1 MSKKIFKDSVVYIT
15 GEILSKLM
23 PFLLIPYLSRKLG
36 TEGYGQLSYYQTYL
50 MLFIVVIGL
59 TQEGAVARYF
69 YVYGKRGIDLILRTG
84 YVYAIILGLVIFSVC
99 WLLDSSIL
107 MYISIA
113 SVLRVFVN
121 VQLSI
126 WQCKKRPLTYTFI
139 QFLLT
144 LTSVVFTIA
153 FFELSNNLLVE
164 KYFIALLLGNLIVF
178 FIAYFLYRRDIKKM
192 RNFSLSNY
200 KTALL
205 YLFSFGVPLLLHNV
219 SGLIKGQADRFLI
232 YHKYSESELGIYAM
246 GANLALMLT
255 TLILAI
261 NKATMPYY
269 YEALRKQK
277 ITLKNI
283 HLWALYSL
291 LFVPVAI
298 LVVSLIP
305 ESLFL
310 WILGD
315 EFVGVKNYFRLF
327 VISSVLI
334 VPYLLWVNYLFYS
347 GKTKEIGLIS
357 IASTGIY
364 MLFLFL
370 LLDNLPYLPL
380 ASVAGAIGILP
391 LLYVA
396 TQRVKK

>member
-232 YHKYSESELGIYAM
+232 YHK
-246 GANLALMLT
+246 
-255 TLILAI
+255 
-261 NKATMPYY
+261 
-269 YEALRKQK
+269 ALRKQK